1 MLKEIISEYA
11 LSELLE
17 QNGSGLAIA
26 DKDKIIL
33 WSNKKFK
40 KTTGIARLKGRGIE
54 SIFKDIN
61 ASYFDK
67 LKEDKS
73 LEILLPSIR

>member
-1 MLKEIISEYA
+1 MLKKIISEYA

-54 SIFKDIN
+54 SIFKDIH

-73 LEILLPSIR
+73 LGSFTPFD